1 MHHLAELYGRGV
13 YRFLL
18 SRQWVIITLVALL
31 LIPTMIRLGIWQMD
45 RHDERAA
52 RNQLVADALAAD
64 PVPVE
69 RLAAPG
75 DAVTR
80 AERYRTV
87 TAKGH
92 FDTDDEVV
100 VRRRTNGDDEIGF
113 HILTP
118 FVLDDGR
125 VLLVNRGWIPADGPS
140 QTAFPEVP
148 APPRGEVTITGRL
161 MPDETTEASGIK
173 DLEGLPDRQIML
185 VDSEREAERLGA
197 RVLGGYVAQTAPEPK
212 DGTPQRLGNPGKEN
226 AALNYAYA
234 IQWWLFAAAVPVG
247 WFVLVRRESRER
259 TRAAVEEADAE
270 KGEPAAAQ
278 PAALGDT
285 PRSR

>member
-1 MHHLAELYGRGV
+1 M

-45 RHDERAA
+45 RYEERSA
-52 RNQLVADALAAD
+52 RNRLVADALAAG

-75 DAVTR
+75 EAVTR

-87 TAKGH
+87 TAEGR

-100 VRRRTNGDDEIGF
+100 VRRRTNADDEVGF
-113 HILTP
+113 HVLTP

-125 VLLVNRGWIPADGPS
+125 VLLVNRGWVPGDRTS
-140 QTAFPEVP
+140 QSAFPEVP
-148 APPRGEVTITGRL
+148 APPRGEITIEGRL

-173 DLEGLPDRQIML
+173 DLDGLPDRQIML
-185 VDSEREAERLGA
+185 IDSGREAERLGA
-197 RVLGGYVAQTAPEPK
+197 RVLGGYVAQTAPEPE
-212 DGTPQRLGNPGKEN
+212 DGTPERLGDPGEEN

-234 IQWWLFAAAVPVG
+234 VQWWLFAAAVPVG
-247 WFVLVRRESRER
+247 WLVLVRREARER
-259 TRAAVEEADAE
+259 ARAAAGRTDAE
-270 KGEPAAAQ
+270 ETEPAAV
-278 PAALGDT
+278 
-285 PRSR
+285 